1 MKLFACQHC
10 NHLVYFE
17 NVTCAKCGYAL
28 GYLPDLEDMSAV
40 LPDGPYWLALA
51 APQRR
56 FRFCQNWEL
65 RACNWLVDATLG
77 QELCMA
83 CRHNQ
88 TVPDVSDPL
97 RLQQWVKIE
106 DAKRRLIYS
115 LLKFGLPLLAAGDG
129 SRESLVFQ
137 FLAEMPDR
145 KKIMTGHENGLITI
159 ALKEADD
166 SEREKLRNKIGETYR
181 TLIGHFRH
189 EVGHYYWDLLVRDG
203 DRLGEFRTVFGDERQ
218 DYSQALSRHYQTGP
232 PLNWQD
238 DFVSAY
244 ASMHPWE
251 DFAETWAHYFHIV
264 DTLEIAYAFGI
275 SVAARTATDE
285 DIAASVDRNPYNAT
299 TLESLVS
306 AWVPLSLALNSMN
319 RGMGQPDLYPFVL
332 TPPALKKLGYV
343 HELIR
348 VCDVRGRIKHKEL

>member
-88 TVPDVSDPL
+88 IVPDVSDPL

-189 EVGHYYWDLLVRDG
+189 EVGHYYWDLLVRDSERRAAEAKAAEAHAKHQLEADVKAAQVKRERG
-203 DRLGEFRTVFGDERQ
+203 AKRERDRGVRRPDAKPPVQFTPRSTVRDF
-218 DYSQALSRHYQTGP
+218 A
-232 PLNWQD
+232 D
-238 DFVSAY
+238 DF
-244 ASMHPWE
+244 W
-251 DFAETWAHYFHIV
+251 
-264 DTLEIAYAFGI
+264 
-275 SVAARTATDE
+275 
-285 DIAASVDRNPYNAT
+285 N
-299 TLESLVS
+299 
-306 AWVPLSLALNSMN
+306 
-319 RGMGQPDLYPFVL
+319 
-332 TPPALKKLGYV
+332 K
-343 HELIR
+343 
-348 VCDVRGRIKHKEL
+348 VRDGSP